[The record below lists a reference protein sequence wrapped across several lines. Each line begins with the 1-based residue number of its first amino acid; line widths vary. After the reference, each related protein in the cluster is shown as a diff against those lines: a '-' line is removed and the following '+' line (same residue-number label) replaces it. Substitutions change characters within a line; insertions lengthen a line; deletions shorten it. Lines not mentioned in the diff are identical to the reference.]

1 MNDPGNSQS
10 MSFSGGQFKNVQIGG
25 QAGRDLNIDQTLVEG
40 NDASIPDQA
49 EAIDLVQQ
57 LAAIVQTLDLPDSE
71 KQKAQRHLDMTRE
84 EMQQEEPDKPFALK
98 NLQRATQ
105 VLNTASETV
114 DAGEGLWQRVSDI
127 VGRLAP
133 WFGVAAKTLLI
144 L

>member
-1 MNDPGNSQS
+1 

-40 NDASIPDQA
+40 NNVPVPDQA
-49 EAIDLVQQ
+49 EAVDLVQQ
-57 LAAIVQTLDLPDSE
+57 LAAIIQTLDLPDSE

-114 DAGEGLWQRVSDI
+114 EAGEGLWQRVSDI
-127 VGRLAP
+127 AGRLAP